1 MLISV
6 LWILV
11 LGFLGGE
18 IARYFRAPPLIGM
31 ILVGIGIGP
40 QMANLLSVDVLKI
53 ANELR
58 TIAVV
63 IILMKAG
70 LSLDREKLAKQS
82 TVALRLGFLPATGE
96 VCIIAIAAM
105 LIFDFDVFTGLL
117 LGCVIG
123 AESPAVII
131 PEMLR
136 LKTLGWGVAKGI
148 PDAILIGSTLSD
160 VLLLMVFNLLMS
172 ILGKEDIQSI
182 TLPGGLTFTVIQLL
196 PLQVIL
202 QIVLGLVFGYFA
214 TLLLVY
220 ILARPNFAQNAVK
233 EMMFTICSALVMVN
247 CSQYFSG
254 YLATMS
260 MGFFF
265 TELDVPLARRLRGN
279 FKCMWIVAEI
289 ILFVLMGATIQLQV
303 LEDIFLPGV
312 FILAVGL
319 LFGRSIGCYLSTWGS
334 NWNWQEKFFLLP
346 GNSAKA
352 TIQATIG
359 TIPLSQGIAGGEI
372 ILAVATL
379 SILITAPL
387 GAWAT
392 NAFAPKLLQKGEV
405 DLTKVTVAS
414 PLLLAAVDS
423 SPLAVKVLKKARDVA
438 RQTNGKAIILYVITI
453 HDESLLEFLK
463 IETHQL
469 LSDIEYR
476 FITTTGNIPEA
487 IVKTAHKYGATDIIL
502 GKYGCKPCGGKV
514 ILGSVSKTVLE
525 TSPMPVILVE

>member
-1 MLISV
+1 
-6 LWILV
+6 
-11 LGFLGGE
+11 
-18 IARYFRAPPLIGM
+18 
-31 ILVGIGIGP
+31 
-40 QMANLLSVDVLKI
+40 MANLLSVDVLNI

-82 TVALRLGFLPATGE
+82 TVALRLGFLPAIGE
-96 VCIIAIAAM
+96 VLIIAIAAM
-105 LIFDFDVFTGLL
+105 LIFDFDVLTGLL

-123 AESPAVII
+123 AESPAVIV

-136 LKTLGWGVAKGI
+136 LKTLGLGVAKGI
-148 PDAILIGSTLSD
+148 PDAILTGSILSD
-160 VLLLMVFNLLMS
+160 VLLLLVFNLLMS
-172 ILGKEDIQSI
+172 LLGKEYIQSI

-196 PLQVIL
+196 PLQIIL
-202 QIVLGLVFGYFA
+202 QILLGLVFSYFA

-220 ILARPNFAQNAVK
+220 ILAKPNLTQNVVK
-233 EMMFTICSALVMVN
+233 EILFTICSSLLMVN

-260 MGFFF
+260 MGFFL
-265 TELDVPLARRLRGN
+265 TELNAPLARRLRDG
-279 FKCMWIVAEI
+279 FKSLWIVAEI
-289 ILFVLMGATIQLQV
+289 ILFVLMGATIQLQA
-303 LEDIFLPGV
+303 LKNIFLPSI

-334 NWNWQEKFFLLP
+334 NWNWQEKLFLLP

-405 DLTKVTVAS
+405 DLTKVNVAS
-414 PLLLAAVDS
+414 HTLLLAAVDS
-423 SPLAVKVLKKARDVA
+423 SPLAMKVLKKAGDLA

-453 HDESLLEFLK
+453 HDEYSPEALK
-463 IETHQL
+463 VQTHHF
-469 LSDIEYR
+469 LSDIQCE
-476 FITTTGNIPEA
+476 FITTTGNIPEE
-487 IVKTAHKYGATDIIL
+487 IIKTANKYGATDVIL
-502 GKYGCKPCGGKV
+502 GKRRSNPCGGRV
-514 ILGSVSKTVLE
+514 RLGSVSKTVLE
-525 TSPMPVILVE
+525 TSSIPVILVE